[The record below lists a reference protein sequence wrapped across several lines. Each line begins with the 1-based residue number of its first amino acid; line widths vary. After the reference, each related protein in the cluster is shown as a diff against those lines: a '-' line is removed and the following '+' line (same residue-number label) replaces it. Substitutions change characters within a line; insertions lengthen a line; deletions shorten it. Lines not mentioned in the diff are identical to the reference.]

1 MATFPLRNAVKPYW
15 LSLRAVAQS
24 PLARWSMPEGA
35 VGHFVQPLA
44 LGKKPVLER
53 RLLDG
58 EPLQQI
64 APIESGRVRER
75 QRGALR
81 HLPLERDDVDC
92 YGAGIERH
100 RIAVGMEGPQ
110 RVERLTQARPPWSPP
125 CCPRADLPACLG
137 DGRGPAASPHR
148 PRVLAPSVWERQ
160 GERRDRGGLES
171 RPGASK

>member
-58 EPLQQI
+58 ESLQSTVT
-64 APIESGRVRER
+64 APGSRDTVLPSAWRVRN
-75 QRGALR
+75 A
-81 HLPLERDDVDC
+81 
-92 YGAGIERH
+92 
-100 RIAVGMEGPQ
+100 
-110 RVERLTQARPPWSPP
+110 
-125 CCPRADLPACLG
+125 
-137 DGRGPAASPHR
+137 
-148 PRVLAPSVWERQ
+148 
-160 GERRDRGGLES
+160 
-171 RPGASK
+171 